1 MQLSYG
7 EYLKEQRAKRRSQL
21 LALSVTPARRE
32 RAFRIETELIA
43 IPDWA
48 QRRAVRHFKAGPGYV
63 WLKRSDA
70 AVLMRLDKEA
80 GGHPRSIEMEYRI
93 CPVCREVSVNED
105 AAARRQLDESFFGR
119 MKPCGLYCLERSK
132 ERA

>member
-1 MQLSYG
+1 MQLAYG
-7 EYLKEQRAKRRSQL
+7 EYLKKMRTERRAKL
-21 LALSVTPARRE
+21 MLHGVTPARRK
-32 RAFRIETELIA
+32 RVFRIETEAIP

-48 QRRAVRHFKAGPGYV
+48 FHRAVKHFTSSADYV
-63 WLKRSDA
+63 WLNRSDA

-132 ERA
+132 KRA